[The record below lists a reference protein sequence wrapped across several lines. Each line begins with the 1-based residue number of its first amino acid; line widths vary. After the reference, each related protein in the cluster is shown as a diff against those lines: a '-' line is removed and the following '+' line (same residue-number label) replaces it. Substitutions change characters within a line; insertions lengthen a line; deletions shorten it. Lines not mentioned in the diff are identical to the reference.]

1 VTRRWYKAWVVLAGG
16 LLVVLAWCVALASCS
31 RREAVTPL
39 AKNEY
44 VDAGTC
50 AECHT
55 DIAQTYSNTGMA
67 RSFHSPD
74 AASVPNPKAYF
85 HRASAT
91 WYQIVAENGGWYQRW
106 WQIGFQGREESVGE
120 SKIDYVMGSG
130 NHVRTYLHRTAR
142 GTLIELPLAWYAE
155 KGGSWAL
162 NPGLDAG
169 DPPIGRKIGYDCM
182 FCHNSYPSIPSGHED
197 AGSEPVFAGELP
209 QGIDCQRCHGPGGN
223 HVQAVSRPGAKLAD
237 IRSAIVNPSRLGK
250 ERAMEVCMQCHLETT
265 SAFLPH
271 AIRRFDRGPFSYRP
285 GEPLSAFQ
293 LSFDHAP
300 GSGREGKF
308 EIVNAA
314 YRLRQS
320 KCFLESNGELGCT
333 TCHDPHEIRHGQAGV
348 DGYNKACVR
357 CHAPGK
363 ISVQAHPPD
372 SNGVA
377 GGNCVGCHMPKRR
390 AEDVVHAVMTDHL
403 IQRRPPA
410 DLLAEFSE
418 RHGPGLEWLEYRGEV
433 LPYGDQEDLY
443 TAVAQVTHKSNL
455 EGGIPRLEAEIARRK
470 PERPEFY
477 MELGDAL
484 QRAGRSEESA
494 AAYRAAIEKNDSEKR
509 PASAL
514 LWARLAQPLRALGKS
529 QEPLE
534 AMLKSVQ
541 ADPNQPE
548 DWYNLGL
555 LESDLGDKKSA
566 IDSFRKSIALDPEFA
581 DSRRALG
588 AALAETGQV
597 REAEAQFR
605 GALSIRPALPAAHA
619 YLAYLL
625 LNRALN
631 RGDLGEAI
639 WHFERG
645 GDGALN
651 QFNYGVTLA
660 RMNRIAEARTHLEKS
675 LQADAGQPLA
685 HEVLGG
691 LLEAEGKTP
700 EAVSHYKEAI
710 RLRPDFGKAHLDLGT
725 VLARKGDRAAAA
737 AEFRAA
743 QSDPDPQ
750 IREMA
755 VAGLAAAGVK

>member
-1 VTRRWYKAWVVLAGG
+1 MRRWYKAWMVLAGG
-16 LLVVLAWCVALASCS
+16 LLVALASCS
-31 RREAVTPL
+31 RREAVKGVSVTEL

-44 VDAGTC
+44 VDAATC
-50 AECHT
+50 TECHT
-55 DIAQTYSNTGMA
+55 DIARNYSNTGMA

-74 AASVPNPKAYF
+74 ARSVLNPKAWF

-91 WYQIVAENGGWYQRW
+91 WYRIVARDGGWYQRW
-106 WQIGFQGREESVGE
+106 WQIGFKGQEESAGE

-130 NHVRTYLHRTAR
+130 NHVRTYLHWTARDRTAR
-142 GTLIELPLAWYAE
+142 GTLIVLPLAWYAE

-162 NPGLDAG
+162 NPGLDVS
-169 DPPIGRKIGYDCM
+169 DPPIGRKVGYDCM

-197 AGSEPVFAGELP
+197 AGSEPVFTGKLP

-223 HVQAVSRPGAKLAD
+223 HVRAVRQPGAKLSE
-237 IRSAIVNPSRLGK
+237 IRNSIVNPSRLGK

-265 SAFLPH
+265 SEPLPSVIH
-271 AIRRFDRGPFSYRP
+271 RFDRGPFSYRP

-293 LSFDHAP
+293 LSFDHPP

-308 EIVNAA
+308 EIVNSV

-320 KCFLESNGELGCT
+320 RCFLESNGALGCT
-333 TCHDPHEIRHGQAGV
+333 TCHDPHRIRHDQAAA

-357 CHAPGK
+357 CHEPAK
-363 ISVQAHPPD
+363 IAVRAHP
-372 SNGVA
+372 S
-377 GGNCVGCHMPKRR
+377 GGDCVGCHMPKRR

-403 IQRRPPA
+403 IQRRPPPN
-410 DLLAEFSE
+410 LLAEIPE
-418 RHGPGLEWLEYRGEV
+418 RHGPVLEYHGEV
-433 LPYGDQEDLY
+433 VPYGDKDDLY
-443 TAVAQVTHKSNL
+443 TAVAQVTHRSNL
-455 EGGIPRLEAEIARRK
+455 EAGITRLQAEIARRK

-484 QRAGRSEESA
+484 ERAGRAEESA
-494 AAYRAAIEKNDSEKR
+494 AWYRAAIEKR

-514 LWARLAQPLRALGKS
+514 LWARLAQPLRALRKS

-541 ADPNQPE
+541 TDPNQPE
-548 DWYNLGL
+548 VWNNLAL
-555 LESDLGDKKSA
+555 LQSDLGDKQSA
-566 IDSFRKSIALDPEFA
+566 IASFRKSIALDPEFA
-581 DSRRALG
+581 DSRNGLG
-588 AALAETGQV
+588 AVLAETGQV
-597 REAEAQFR
+597 QEAEAQFR
-605 GALSIRPALPAAHA
+605 DALSIRPALQAAHG

-625 LNRALN
+625 AN
-631 RGDLGEAI
+631 RGDFGEAI
-639 WHFERG
+639 RHFERA
-645 GDGALN
+645 GDGAFN
-651 QFNYGVTLA
+651 QLSYGITLA

-675 LQADAGQPLA
+675 LQADSGQPQA

-691 LLEAEGKTP
+691 LLEAQGKIP

-710 RLRPDFGKAHLDLGT
+710 RLRPDFGKAHLDLGA
-725 VLARKGDRAAAA
+725 VLARKGDRSGAA
-737 AEFRAA
+737 AEFRVA

-755 VAGLAAAGVK
+755 VAGLAAVGAK